1 MQITAIRND
10 FAILDTMINGKK
22 LVYLDSAATMQM
34 PEQVI
39 NAMET
44 QQRQFHANVHRGI
57 HYLSEKSTANMEHAR
72 ECARKFINAASAD
85 EIIFTSGTTQG
96 MNTAAASFGRAFVS
110 PGDAVIVSAMEH
122 HSNFIPWQQMC
133 MNTGAEFRVIPIDE
147 KGELRLDK
155 LEELLDD
162 RVRLVSVAYVSNL
175 LGTVNPVK
183 RIIEMAHANGS
194 AVMLD
199 CAQAMRHTK
208 IDVRELDC
216 DFLCFSGHKIG
227 GPTGTGVFYGKREL
241 LEQMPPVCFGGGMVD
256 EVRED
261 ASSFTDIP
269 LRFEAGTPNITGI
282 VGLGAA
288 IAYMEAIGVENIAM
302 YENALLAY
310 TEKRLS
316 EIPEVQIVGAPALRS
331 GVISFNVQGLHCFD
345 TAEMLDALGIAVR
358 SGHHCA
364 QPLLRS
370 LGLEGTV
377 RVSPAFYNTF
387 EEIDAFADGLRRIA
401 AVARR
406 VAK

>member
-1 MQITAIRND
+1 MQMTAIRND
-10 FAILDTMINGKK
+10 FAILDTKINGRK

-39 NAMET
+39 AAMEA

-57 HYLSEKSTANMEHAR
+57 HYLSEKSTANMERAR
-72 ECARKFINAASAD
+72 SSAGKFINAASAD

-96 MNTAAASFGRAFVS
+96 MNTAAASFGRAFVG

-133 MNTGAEFRVIPIDE
+133 MDKGAEFRVIPIDE

-199 CAQAMRHTK
+199 CAQAMRHGK
-208 IDVRELDC
+208 IDVQELDC

-227 GPTGTGVFYGKREL
+227 GPTGTGVLYGKRAL

-256 EVRED
+256 KVRED

-288 IAYMEAIGVENIAM
+288 IDYIEAVGVENIAM
-302 YENALLAY
+302 YENELLAY
-310 TEKRLS
+310 TEKLLS
-316 EIPEVQIVGAPALRS
+316 EIPEVQILGAPAQRS

-345 TAEMLDALGIAVR
+345 TAEMLNSLGIAVR

-377 RVSPAFYNTF
+377 RVSPAFYNSF

-401 AVARR
+401 AVAGRIG
-406 VAK
+406 K